1 MKRLTYILLGV
12 LLLSACE
19 MEFDIDRQ
27 MSDSMIYLRF
37 APSDRSDTSFLYI
50 QATTPLKD
58 GKNPVSTDGE
68 QVSVRLNGEMLA
80 MTKSTGRSGTWTSQ
94 VYYTT
99 RQFRQGDIIEVEAS
113 IPGRETVSSSTTIP
127 AVIPEFRCSPRVEGT
142 GVNRVLCF
150 DIEYDNVPGC
160 SGRYAAGVVM
170 EQYNLYESWYGNNMT
185 GEERWT
191 VEDESCVRS
200 RCFPEN
206 VDDNLLSSLGQ
217 EPLVI
222 CPEALNYSND
232 PSGYN
237 FPGDSLSTW
246 ALAWVDLPGDTPRT
260 GKHQVRVYFNED
272 RIIEALPHPGWDDS
286 EIPTEAYG
294 SRQTTINRYKLVF
307 YSLDEGAYNYMKALS
322 NSDYS
327 DISMLGIAP
336 VSFTYTNIKGGTGV
350 CGSYTAR
357 ESEWFHIDQ

>member
-80 MTKSTGRSGTWTSQ
+80 MTKSTGRSGAWTSQ

-113 IPGRETVSSSTTIP
+113 IPGRETVSSSTAIP

-160 SGRYAAGVVM
+160 SGRYAAGVVR
-170 EQYNLYESWYGNNMT
+170 ERYQKYESWYGNNMT
-185 GEERWT
+185 GEDVWT
-191 VEDESCVRS
+191 VEDESLMLS
-200 RCFPEN
+200 SDYPQSL
-206 VDDNLLSSLGQ
+206 DDNILSSLGQ
-217 EPLVI
+217 EPMII
-222 CPEALNYSND
+222 CPEALNHSLD
-232 PSGYN
+232 PTYPYI
-237 FPGDSLSTW
+237 PGDAVSTN
-246 ALAWVDLPGDTPRT
+246 AMAWVDMPGREPGT
-260 GKHQVRVYFNED
+260 GRQQVRVYFYED